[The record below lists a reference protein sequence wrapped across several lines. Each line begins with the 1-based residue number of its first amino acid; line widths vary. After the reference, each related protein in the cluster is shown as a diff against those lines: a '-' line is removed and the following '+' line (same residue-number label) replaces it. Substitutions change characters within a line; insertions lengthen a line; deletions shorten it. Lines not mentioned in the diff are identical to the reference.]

1 VDLHKIAGLLA
12 IVLAIVGCFVVVPF
26 AASALLVLGI
36 VAAWVIEADVHVRV
50 LASTLVLSMA
60 GGPLGDLAFAGPI
73 LADLVGGLTYF
84 AVGCSTLII
93 LRNLYLRYK
102 PF

>member
-1 VDLHKIAGLLA
+1 MDLHKIAGVLA
-12 IVLAIVGCFVVVPF
+12 VLLAIVGCFLDVPYV
-26 AASALLVLGI
+26 ASALIVLGL
-36 VAAWVIEADVHVRV
+36 VAGWAIEGDTHVRV
-50 LASTLVLSMA
+50 LASTLVLTMA
-60 GGPLGDLAFAGPI
+60 GGALSELAYAGPV
-73 LADLVGGLTYF
+73 LADLVGGLAYF

>member
-1 VDLHKIAGLLA
+1 MDLHKIAGASALL
-12 IVLAIVGCFVVVPF
+12 IAIVGCFVEIPY
-26 AASALLVLGI
+26 AASVLIVLGI
-36 VAAWVIEADVHVRV
+36 VAAWTIEADTYVRV
-50 LASTLVLSMA
+50 LASTLVLAMA
-60 GGPLGDLAFAGPI
+60 GGPLSDLAYAGPL

-93 LRNLYLRYK
+93 LRNLVLRYK

>member
-1 VDLHKIAGLLA
+1 MDLHKIAGLLA
-12 IVLAIVGCFVVVPF
+12 VLLAIVGCFVVVPY

-36 VAAWVIEADVHVRV
+36 VAAWAIEGDVHVRV
-50 LASTLVLSMA
+50 LASTLVLAMA
-60 GGPLGDLAFAGPI
+60 GGPLGDLAYAGPV
-73 LADLVGGLTYF
+73 LADLVGGLAYF